1 MAYGGGVKSQADLE
15 HALIELIQAH
25 YYSEDFELLSS
36 VRAYQESLALAERD
50 ELRAVV
56 LRRLFAEGSMVDIL
70 LCSVVDVPSAGP
82 VERPRGALPAQMI
95 GDGTILPVEI
105 RNVTAA
111 ALIVSCA
118 STIPAFAPVILRAAD
133 AITGVEYALPCKVLW
148 VHRGAPTIVALVVD
162 GIPTRAVFAGIPEPR
177 MSMPLAL
184 GKHQRL
190 VG

>member
-1 MAYGGGVKSQADLE
+1 M
-15 HALIELIQAH
+15 IEKL
-25 YYSEDFELLSS
+25 DFLVRFWELKARNASLGEPLAGREQIELLSLMQL
-36 VRAYQESLALAERD
+36 VTGDLDA
-50 ELRAVV
+50 
-56 LRRLFAEGSMVDIL
+56 
-70 LCSVVDVPSAGP
+70 PSAGP

-111 ALIVSCA
+111 AVIVSCA
-118 STIPAFAPVILRAAD
+118 STIPAFSPVILRAAD
-133 AITGVEYALPCKVLW
+133 AISGVEYALPCKVLW
-148 VHRGAPTIVALVVD
+148 VYRAAPTIVALVVD

-184 GKHQRL
+184 GKHERL